1 MATAPKKVPRA
12 KLVVTP
18 DKKRRQRRTMSQ
30 NDTLALWTD
39 SGVLIP
45 QRIINLGSV
54 TTDVE
59 GNESGVDAAMVRK
72 FENALRILEYFDKV
86 APITVLL
93 TSFGGEYTHAM
104 NIYDRIKR
112 STCPITIEGS
122 GAIMSSGIILM
133 QAAKTR
139 ILSKHSRV
147 MVHYPEHTIVGR
159 HIDELVKQIQDAK
172 EYNEEMER
180 IFMAR
185 IVVKRPEIT
194 IEQLRECLRHDW
206 CLNANE
212 AVSWGLADSIA
223 RQSSTQNFTVP
234 NRAKKTIAPAPESLS
249 S

>member
-1 MATAPKKVPRA
+1 MATTKKKAPQA
-12 KLVVTP
+12 KLAVTP
-18 DKKRRQRRTMSQ
+18 NKKTRQRRTMSQ
-30 NDTLALWTD
+30 NDMLGFWTE
-39 SGVLIP
+39 SSVLIP

-139 ILSKHSRV
+139 ILSKHARV

-185 IVVKRPEIT
+185 ILAKRPEVT
-194 IEQLRECLRHDW
+194 LEQLRECLRHDW
-206 CLNANE
+206 CLNASE

-223 RQSSTQNFTVP
+223 RQSTAQNFAVP
-234 NRAKKTIAPAPESLS
+234 NRQKKIIIANPETPSL
-249 S
+249 